1 MQFLKA
7 AALAGAVFVVA
18 APALAQKSKDYAAG
32 AAPSVEWNAE
42 DRAAAKEEE
51 VKQRTGGNNR

>member
-1 MQFLKA
+1 M
-7 AALAGAVFVVA
+7 AVSKDQLSDSMDR
-18 APALAQKSKDYAAG
+18 LAQKSRNYASG

>member
-1 MQFLKA
+1 MDR
-7 AALAGAVFVVA
+7 
-18 APALAQKSKDYAAG
+18 LAQKSKNYASG

-42 DRAAAKEEE
+42 DRAAAKEDE

>member
-1 MQFLKA
+1 M
-7 AALAGAVFVVA
+7 AVSKDQLSDSMNR
-18 APALAQKSKDYAAG
+18 LAQKSKSYASG